1 MNASNVPG
9 LPPLTLQAARPQA
22 AQVGQPYHHWGED
35 PEHPWTLF
43 YRVDEGY
50 LVRFPD
56 VVDFFIDASG
66 QRIEAWPTPKAHPDT
81 VEHFFIN
88 QCQPL
93 ARSLQGRLTLH
104 GSAVVIDGHVVAFL
118 GHSGQGKSTLAASFA
133 QHGHPFLTDDG
144 VYIDFDSTSGRCL
157 VHPGHPSLRLWQ
169 DSEQALALT
178 TQPHASAVDHTP
190 KARILAGDTLHHA
203 QAPRPLAAIYLLGDQ
218 TPTHPTVT
226 PLGPV
231 QALHAVS
238 AQAFQLDTTDRLR
251 LASHFD
257 QLSRLADRVPCFSL
271 DYPRHY
277 GALAGV
283 RQAVTRHLRSL
294 HHTETT
300 LNP

>member
-1 MNASNVPG
+1 MTATTVPG
-9 LPPLTLQAARPQA
+9 LPPLTLQPARPQA
-22 AQVGQPYHHWGED
+22 TQDSQPYHHWGED
-35 PEHPWTLF
+35 PNQPWTLF

-56 VVDFFIDASG
+56 VVDFMIDAAG
-66 QRIEAWPTPKAHPDT
+66 QSIVAWPVPDATPDT

-104 GSAVVIDGHVVAFL
+104 GSAVDIGGQVVAFL

-144 VYIDFDSTSGRCL
+144 VYIDFDSASGQCL

-178 TQPHASAVDHTP
+178 AQPHGSAVDHTP
-190 KARILAGDTLHHA
+190 KARILAGEALRHA
-203 QAPRPLAAIYLLGDQ
+203 QAPRPLAAIYLLSDQ
-218 TPTHPTVT
+218 VPSQPVVT

-238 AQAFQLDTTDRLR
+238 AQAFQLDTTDRQR

-257 QLSRLADRVPCFSL
+257 QLSRLADRVPCFTL
-271 DYPRHY
+271 DYARHY
-277 GALAGV
+277 EALPGV
-283 RQAVTRHLRSL
+283 RQAVTQHLRSL
-294 HHTETT
+294 LQTEAT